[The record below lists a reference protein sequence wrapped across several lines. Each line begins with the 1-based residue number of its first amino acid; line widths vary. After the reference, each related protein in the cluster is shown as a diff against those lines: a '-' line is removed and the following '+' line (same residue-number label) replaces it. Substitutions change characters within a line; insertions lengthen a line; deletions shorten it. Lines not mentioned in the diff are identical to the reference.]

1 MFRFLTVLVAAAAVA
16 LAVLGVAGIQGTGH
30 QSPAS
35 VVAFG
40 NGSLAW

>member
-1 MFRFLTVLVAAAAVA
+1 MFRSLAVVIAAVA

-35 VVAFG
+35 VVALG
-40 NGSLAW
+40 NGSLAWQ